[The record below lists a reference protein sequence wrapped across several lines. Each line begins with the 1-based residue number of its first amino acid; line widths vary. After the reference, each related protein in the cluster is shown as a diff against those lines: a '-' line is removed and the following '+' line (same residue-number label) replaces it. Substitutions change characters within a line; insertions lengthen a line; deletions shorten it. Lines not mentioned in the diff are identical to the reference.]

1 MSIIRILFLLI
12 SFALCTFT
20 LKAQEPSTPSIKAL
34 HAYATKN
41 GISPKEYI
49 FKLFEQSDIIVLG
62 ERDHRDTVQYDFYL
76 DVLADP
82 RFAERIGYIY
92 TEVGSNNM
100 TEEVNQ
106 LLQGTYPTEKDFIES
121 LYIYYRKSET
131 FYPLWEKYNRIKFLK
146 GLYDINRTS
155 SNKIRLGLTD
165 CKFSWEEIRTTE
177 DYKKFWH
184 SPEVNDRDSLMCT
197 HFAEMYARQTPLNGK
212 RKALVITSQPHAIN
226 HSQFFRR
233 WNRDYRTQGWW
244 MKQTFGEERVKIVL
258 MNWFDYRL
266 FDGQNFPMTGKGTW
280 DAAFE
285 LMNCRPFGI
294 DLQNNPYGE
303 TAFNGVAGG
312 SALFIK
318 KRKWQDVADGLIYDA
333 PLYNHVAAW
342 GIDGLIPKEF
352 EPEIKRRTELYWKV
366 ANPKEETIP
375 FDVFI
380 NEYNIFHTYPAAF
393 KSKEDAK
400 QLIQKVLSEQQD
412 KN

>member
-121 LYIYYRKSET
+121 LYTYYRKSET

-155 SNKIRLGLTD
+155 CNKIRL
-165 CKFSWEEIRTTE
+165 
-177 DYKKFWH
+177 
-184 SPEVNDRDSLMCT
+184 
-197 HFAEMYARQTPLNGK
+197 
-212 RKALVITSQPHAIN
+212 
-226 HSQFFRR
+226 
-233 WNRDYRTQGWW
+233 
-244 MKQTFGEERVKIVL
+244 
-258 MNWFDYRL
+258 
-266 FDGQNFPMTGKGTW
+266 
-280 DAAFE
+280 
-285 LMNCRPFGI
+285 
-294 DLQNNPYGE
+294 
-303 TAFNGVAGG
+303 
-312 SALFIK
+312 
-318 KRKWQDVADGLIYDA
+318 
-333 PLYNHVAAW
+333 
-342 GIDGLIPKEF
+342 
-352 EPEIKRRTELYWKV
+352 
-366 ANPKEETIP
+366 
-375 FDVFI
+375 
-380 NEYNIFHTYPAAF
+380 
-393 KSKEDAK
+393 
-400 QLIQKVLSEQQD
+400 
-412 KN
+412 